1 LPEATDPK
9 KQADPLSAK
18 TLRGRAGCGSSEAP
32 ALGQAVDLLREVGG
46 FLGLLRLDAAALRGL
61 GLTRC
66 KAAALVSALEL
77 YRRAA

>member
-1 LPEATDPK
+1 VVLLND
-9 KQADPLSAK
+9 
-18 TLRGRAGCGSSEAP
+18 SSEAP
-32 ALGQAVDLLREVGG
+32 ALRQAVDLLREVGG
-46 FLGLLRLDAAALRGL
+46 FLGLLRLDAAVLRAL